1 MVLLFVLYTV
11 NLRNL
16 LIECP
21 NEVNKHKSV
30 WSNVLWYVKVCIF
43 WKCIQYTIHWDETQ
57 MLKKFPS
64 IKIIGTKNALFFVFR
79 RLQLITVLLL
89 ICDSYVNWSTR
100 FVSLKLCV
108 GFPFSI
114 PFRFYWSLYLY
125 STKYMDSLTLKRHNF
140 FQN

>member
-30 WSNVLWYVKVCIF
+30 WSNVWWYVKVCIF

-64 IKIIGTKNALFFVFR
+64 IKIIGTKNSLFFVFR
-79 RLQLITVLLL
+79 KLQLITVLLL
-89 ICDSYVNWSTR
+89 ICDSYVSWSTR

-108 GFPFSI
+108 GFSI
-114 PFRFYWSLYLY
+114 F
-125 STKYMDSLTLKRHNF
+125 DSVSFLLKFIFLLNKMHGLF
-140 FQN
+140 DFKTS